1 MINTGRPTLHL
12 VLKTK
17 WFRMIYGGVKKV
29 EYREIKQ
36 YYGRLFACG
45 QIKINGEYYDACQ
58 VDICFHLGYA
68 KNRPSMLFA
77 CNGLSIGVGNP
88 EWGAEPNVPYYRI
101 GIGELMDVENYK
113 L

>member
-17 WFRMIYGGVKKV
+17 WFRMIECGQKRE
-29 EYREIKQ
+29 EYREIKD
-36 YYGRLFACG
+36 YYNQIFGTG
-45 QIKINGEYYDACQ
+45 KIKIKGKLYEPCQ

-77 CNGLSIGVGNP
+77 CSGLSIGTGRE
-88 EWGAEPNVPYYRI
+88 EWGAVPNVEYYRI
-101 GIGELMDVENYK
+101 GTGVLLDVEN

>member
-1 MINTGRPTLHL
+1 MINTGRPTLRL
-12 VLKTK
+12 DVNLKQ
-17 WFRMIYGGVKKV
+17 FAMILSGVKTV

-68 KNRPSMLFA
+68 KKRPAMLFA
-77 CNGLSIGVGNP
+77 CNGLSIGIGNP

-101 GIGELMDVENYK
+101 GIGELLDVENFK